1 MCALFQELASHVQLR
16 TMNAATDPLEVQ
28 IGRLLKQRGLKLA
41 VAESCTGGL
50 VADRLTDVPGSSD
63 YFRGGIV
70 AYAYEAKV
78 TLLGV
83 SWATLRAFGAV
94 SRETVMEM
102 ARGVRTAL
110 GTDVAVSV
118 SGIAGPGGGMPN
130 KPVGTTW
137 FGLSTAAEDRAFYK
151 NSRVIA
157 DGTRCRRQ
165 RPPCKSSWIF
175 SRVILLEDGRPDF
188 CRCRMASREAAV
200 PGRRGAH
207 LPVGGIL

>member
-1 MCALFQELASHVQLR
+1 
-16 TMNAATDPLEVQ
+16 MNPMSDPLEVQ
-28 IGRLLKQRGLKLA
+28 IGRLLKKTGLKLA

-50 VADRLTDVPGSSD
+50 LADRITDVPGSSD

-102 ARGVRTAL
+102 ARGARTAL
-110 GTDVAVSV
+110 GADVAVSV
-118 SGIAGPGGGMPN
+118 SGIAGPAGGMPT

-137 FGLSTAAEDRAFYK
+137 FGLSTEEEDTAFLHHF
-151 NSRVIA
+151 
-157 DGTRCRRQ
+157 DGDRRQ
-165 RPPCKSSWIF
+165 IKTQASNVALQI
-175 SRVILLEDGRPDF
+175 VLDF
-188 CRCRMASREAAV
+188 LQ
-200 PGRRGAH
+200 GKQD
-207 LPVGGIL
+207 

>member
-1 MCALFQELASHVQLR
+1 VEAMGSAPRETIRSATHVQLHK
-16 TMNAATDPLEVQ
+16 MNAVTDPLEVQ
-28 IGRLLKQRGLKLA
+28 IGRLLKKSGMKLA

-50 VADRLTDVPGSSD
+50 VADRITDVAGSSD

-83 SWATLRAFGAV
+83 SWATLRAYGAV

-110 GTDVAVSV
+110 GADVAVSV
-118 SGIAGPGGGMPN
+118 SGIAGPAGGMPN

-137 FGLSTAAEDRAFYK
+137 IGLSAAAEDRAYLREFEG
-151 NSRVIA
+151 
-157 DGTRCRRQ
+157 DRRQ
-165 RPPCKSSWIF
+165 NKQQ
-175 SRVILLEDGRPDF
+175 
-188 CRCRMASREAAV
+188 AAEAALNIV
-200 PGRRGAH
+200 LDFLQGKPA
-207 LPVGGIL
+207 